1 MHGLKSHLNDD
12 IKCTFVENSIS
23 NIPNVTRIESLRNDG
38 MAKTRLTS
46 SGYLLQRLLGCLKL
60 ALDTADL
67 LCKYQ
72 RKNLFLWAMTA
83 RQTRENQRW
92 MNIDLMLLIRGICI
106 NFNLN
111 PVTKFSGTDNR
122 STYIKYTFPWNIY
135 DMIKKS
141 IPIRIIIKS
150 CEMKRSIPLWA
161 NRKVNGNWYQL
172 SKYSEQRIRILH
184 RTKNSVRS

>member
-1 MHGLKSHLNDD
+1 MHGLKSHLNN

-92 MNIDLMLLIRGICI
+92 MKIDLMLLIRGICI

-150 CEMKRSIPLWA
+150 CEMKWSIPLWA
-161 NRKVNGNWYQL
+161 NRKVNGNWYKL

-184 RTKNSVRS
+184 RTKNRVRS